1 MAQNM
6 DQIAATRERHN
17 LLPNTGSPN
26 TLSPNTGSPN
36 TGLFHIVARLRRK
49 VAPYF
54 IFISAVLV
62 LSAVAGVAI
71 GSTHIDWTV
80 ILRVVAARL
89 LPEGWIDLSGV
100 SEAEQVIVWL
110 IRVPRVVVAAIAGAA
125 LAVAGVQMQGLFRN
139 PLAEPSVVGASS
151 GAALGA
157 VIAFVTALATR
168 SALWLPLFAFIG
180 ALLALFLVYS
190 FATRAGRTPTA
201 TLLLAGIALSALIG
215 AISSLLI
222 SLSFVDWEVAGN
234 IIFWMMGGL
243 DSRTWI
249 HVWISAPFVAAGIL
263 AALWFH
269 RDLDLLLAGEETSAT
284 LGVEVETAKRI
295 ILTAAA
301 LLTGSAVA
309 VCGVIGFVGL
319 IVPHMVRL
327 LLGPSHRVLLPA
339 SALTGATFLIAC
351 DLIARTIHPPTE
363 IRLGIITAV
372 FGAPFFLYLLRR
384 RRKEIGYL

>member
-1 MAQNM
+1 M
-6 DQIAATRERHN
+6 
-17 LLPNTGSPN
+17 
-26 TLSPNTGSPN
+26 
-36 TGLFHIVARLRRK
+36 
-49 VAPYF
+49 
-54 IFISAVLV
+54 
-62 LSAVAGVAI
+62 
-71 GSTHIDWTV
+71 
-80 ILRVVAARL
+80 
-89 LPEGWIDLSGV
+89 
-100 SEAEQVIVWL
+100 
-110 IRVPRVVVAAIAGAA
+110 
-125 LAVAGVQMQGLFRN
+125 
-139 PLAEPSVVGASS
+139 
-151 GAALGA
+151 
-157 VIAFVTALATR
+157 
-168 SALWLPLFAFIG
+168 
-180 ALLALFLVYS
+180 LALFLVYS